1 VILRDDVVV
10 LETVAAISEAAARE
24 IVDAAAG
31 ALAERSRFVVALA
44 GGETPRPLYGRLASE
59 YRDAIAW
66 DRTDACFG
74 DERCVPPTDADS
86 NYRMAREALL
96 DRVAPANVHR
106 MPGELGAEEAAA
118 EYDRLLGRLGLLDLV
133 LLGVG
138 PDGHTASLFPGR
150 PEVNAEGWAVA
161 VHDAPKPPPDR
172 VSLTLGTLQAAHR
185 VLVLATGADKA
196 DAVAKAQR
204 GEVPAGMIPHAE
216 WLVDRAAAGE
226 ISARR

>member
-1 VILRDDVVV
+1 VKDLKVLDDSA
-10 LETVAAISEAAARE
+10 EVAAAAARL
-24 IVDAAAG
+24 IADALGGG
-31 ALAERSRFVVALA
+31 ARTLVLA
-44 GGETPRPLYGRLASE
+44 GGSTPKRCYELLAGMDVAWGRVTVL
-59 YRDAIAW
+59 
-66 DRTDACFG
+66 FG
-74 DERCVPPTDADS
+74 DERCVPPTDAES
-86 NYRMAREALL
+86 NYRMVREALL

-118 EYDRLLGRLGLLDLV
+118 EYDRLLGRLGLLDLL

-150 PEVNAEGWAVA
+150 PEVDAEGWAVA

-196 DAVAKAQR
+196 AAVAKAQR
-204 GEVPAGMIPHAE
+204 GDVPAGMIPHAE